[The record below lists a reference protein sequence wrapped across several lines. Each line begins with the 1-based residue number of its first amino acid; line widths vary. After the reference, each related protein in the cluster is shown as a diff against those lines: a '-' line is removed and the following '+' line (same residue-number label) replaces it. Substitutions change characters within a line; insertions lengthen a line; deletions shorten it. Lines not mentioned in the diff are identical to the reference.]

1 MVLLLKILIIKLID
15 KYTFIKIILLMAIQ
29 MRLLVWVMLSLR
41 IKQST
46 IRNVIEKGKVK
57 FMRLRLLWR
66 RMRISRWF

>member
-15 KYTFIKIILLMAIQ
+15 KYTFIKIILLMGIQ